1 MALYDGMEG
10 VYFLVMLW
18 QKLNRENQSEERKTR
33 FVPGTLVQGTMDGPI
48 ERNQAAL
55 CEKRERSRGSKQVN
69 KLKHVL
75 EDHHVW
81 ITQLLRIVGC
91 F

>member
-10 VYFLVMLW
+10 VFGDDVAEAE
-18 QKLNRENQSEERKTR
+18 QRKTR
-33 FVPGTLVQGTMDGPI
+33 FVPGILVQGTIDVPI

-81 ITQLLRIVGC
+81 ITQLLRIVGR
-91 F
+91 FYP